1 MAPFS
6 CLPFENEPY
15 LIDTSEAGS
24 ITIDA
29 TNNIDN
35 NGISRRQ

>member
-6 CLPFENEPY
+6 CLTFENEPY
-15 LIDTSEAGS
+15 LIDTSEAGF
-24 ITIDA
+24 IAINT